1 MFLCITQRK
10 SVSVLCVVSW
20 FFLHAEQESLL
31 KHPRLKG
38 RLCQTIYIY
47 SLFVWRSREGD
58 LLLSLRCNVGRCV
71 AGTLAEFKQESKQS
85 LSASQVVV
93 FLLDVSVCVLE
104 AERLDV
110 VGEVSDASVEFL
122 RSWRQGGVVVPA
134 GESNRLSKSYLVLSV
149 ILLPLNVQVRM
160 NLITTGGIHNDFSKT
175 NQWNVVLCGTRG
187 LSWACLCLKETEIS
201 TKT

>member
-20 FFLHAEQESLL
+20 FFLHVEQESLL

-58 LLLSLRCNVGRCV
+58 LLLSLRCNVGRFV

-110 VGEVSDASVEFL
+110 VGEVSDAAVEFL
-122 RSWRQGGVVVPA
+122 RS
-134 GESNRLSKSYLVLSV
+134 
-149 ILLPLNVQVRM
+149 
-160 NLITTGGIHNDFSKT
+160 
-175 NQWNVVLCGTRG
+175 
-187 LSWACLCLKETEIS
+187 
-201 TKT
+201 

>member
-1 MFLCITQRK
+1 MCCQLVFSSRRARIAFKTSTFKRPPLSDYLYLQST
-10 SVSVLCVVSW
+10 
-20 FFLHAEQESLL
+20 
-31 KHPRLKG
+31 RLAKEG
-38 RLCQTIYIY
+38 RWPAALAQVY
-47 SLFVWRSREGD
+47 
-58 LLLSLRCNVGRCV
+58 VGRV
-71 AGTLAEFKQESKQS
+71 VVGTLAEFKQESKQS

-110 VGEVSDASVEFL
+110 VGEVSDAAVEFL

-175 NQWNVVLCGTRG
+175 NKWNVVLCGTRG

>member
-47 SLFVWRSREGD
+47 SLSVWRSREGD
-58 LLLSLRCNVGRCV
+58 LLLSLRCNVGRFV

-110 VGEVSDASVEFL
+110 VGEVSDAAVEFL
-122 RSWRQGGVVVPA
+122 RS
-134 GESNRLSKSYLVLSV
+134 
-149 ILLPLNVQVRM
+149 
-160 NLITTGGIHNDFSKT
+160 
-175 NQWNVVLCGTRG
+175 
-187 LSWACLCLKETEIS
+187 
-201 TKT
+201 